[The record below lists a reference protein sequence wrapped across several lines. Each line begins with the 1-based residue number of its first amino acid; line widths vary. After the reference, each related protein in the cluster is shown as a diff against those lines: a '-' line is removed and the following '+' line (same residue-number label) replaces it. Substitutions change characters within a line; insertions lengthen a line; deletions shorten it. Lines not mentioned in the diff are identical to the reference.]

1 MKKQNFLIK
10 LFNEKKLQLV
20 EPNEEVCK
28 AYLEKSEKSLR
39 SAKATLDIGSYEDS
53 VTLSYYSMY
62 YLVLALLFKTGIKS
76 ENHTAS
82 IILLKEIFGIDNDVL
97 TKAKS
102 ERIDKQYYVDFSV
115 TKKDVEEMIR
125 IAEHFNLE
133 MFNFIE
139 RLNKDDIKTYQIKAK
154 NILRFENSSR
164 RKQKESS

>member
-62 YLVLALLFKTGIKS
+62 YLVLALFFKTGIKS

-154 NILRFENSSR
+154 NILRFKNPS
-164 RKQKESS
+164 